1 MDERHRLVR
10 PMLTVEG
17 TSSTMLTSRSM
28 STSGPNARHIQ
39 RISLVSCVLENS
51 CRSTS
56 GSKACTGCHPSV
68 LRIVQSFADRCPRHH
83 HCPSHSEMPPI
94 RELWE
99 LQRAWVSCKAPP
111 AYAVGVAF
119 AQEDAAPLLCRH
131 YSGFI
136 TTTSGSVPLRRIATI
151 GLAFRA

>member
-1 MDERHRLVR
+1 
-10 PMLTVEG
+10 
-17 TSSTMLTSRSM
+17 
-28 STSGPNARHIQ
+28 
-39 RISLVSCVLENS
+39 ENS

-99 LQRAWVSCKAPP
+99 CQMAWVSCKAPP

-119 AQEDAAPLLCRH
+119 AQDDAAPLLCAITAASSLLRAAPSLDGALLLSASPFGLVPFASH
-131 YSGFI
+131 RRRRFPQFNIRARSRLALPLCRTPSG
-136 TTTSGSVPLRRIATI
+136 P
-151 GLAFRA
+151 